1 LHDAGRA
8 AIPRRNSG
16 GRRWA
21 LVTEAAGVTATTAS
35 GPVAAAQVSERGD
48 EVGIEF
54 WADSV
59 DAPSELRVQLVEG
72 AFTHPAVRPNR
83 SVIVSV
89 PRGDTTVI
97 AEARRHVRGSQA
109 WVAGATCLIRG
120 HVAGGAPST
129 S

>member
-1 LHDAGRA
+1 M
-8 AIPRRNSG
+8 
-16 GRRWA
+16 
-21 LVTEAAGVTATTAS
+21 TAS

-54 WADSV
+54 WTDSV
-59 DAPSELRVQLVEG
+59 NAPGELRVQLVKR
-72 AFTHPAVRPNR
+72 AFTHPVVRPDR
-83 SVIVSV
+83 PVIVSV

-97 AEARRHVRGSQA
+97 TEARRHVSDGRA

-120 HVAGGAPST
+120 HVAGGGPAT